1 MHIITNATNS
11 QSSIY
16 IYTISMNIGKTYI
29 KENIKN
35 KKKKKYPCTFYSAS
49 SLLFLLYIIYYK
61 LRNIYNYLR
70 EIDN

>member
-1 MHIITNATNS
+1 
-11 QSSIY
+11 
-16 IYTISMNIGKTYI
+16 MNIGKTYI